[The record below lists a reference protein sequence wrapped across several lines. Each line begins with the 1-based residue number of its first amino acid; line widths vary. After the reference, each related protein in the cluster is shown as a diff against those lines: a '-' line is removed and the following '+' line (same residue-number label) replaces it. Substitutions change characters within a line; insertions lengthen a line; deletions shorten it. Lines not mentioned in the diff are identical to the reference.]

1 MVIPANFTR
10 APQTYDRGELV
21 AICTEGIV
29 PQNRWRNRDSAAA
42 QRQLGEAR
50 ALLAAGCDY
59 RVLDGDNP
67 ARMRTDDQTI
77 WIEIS
82 YRGFNDFEYG
92 EGPSYDDTF
101 YLPTRKRLASNRGSD
116 WYR

>member
-1 MVIPANFTR
+1 MLAEPTDLAYLAGVVDADGYVTATR
-10 APQTYDRGELV
+10 SRHAGRLYFG
-21 AICTEGIV
+21 
-29 PQNRWRNRDSAAA
+29 A
-42 QRQLGEAR
+42 QI
-50 ALLAAGCDY
+50 AAGCDY

-116 WYR
+116 WY